1 MYDSSGCVSTQ
12 SSAKSEL
19 GKQSLWSPP
28 PRVWYNQ
35 NNPNMGLQVMALQI
49 NGLVILLKPVLT
61 SQSGDLNIR
70 FPQAIPLFEYFITF
84 PICLF
89 QRS

>member
-1 MYDSSGCVSTQ
+1 
-12 SSAKSEL
+12 
-19 GKQSLWSPP
+19 
-28 PRVWYNQ
+28 
-35 NNPNMGLQVMALQI
+35 MGLQVMALQI
-49 NGLVILLKPVLT
+49 NGLVTLLKPVLT